1 MKFLFLL
8 FSLCCVFTFFS
19 GCNNSKSGGSAP
31 VPAKSVEELKKEVLS
46 KACNEEIKQDYENEF
61 AKTSKLSEDQQKR
74 RLQAMSKNI
83 KCE

>member
-31 VPAKSVEELKKEVLS
+31 VPTKSIEDLKKEVLS
-46 KACNEEIKQDYENEF
+46 KADACGVKQDYENEF
-61 AKTSKLSEDQQKR
+61 AKTSKLSEDQQKK
-74 RLQAMSKNI
+74 RLQAMSDNI